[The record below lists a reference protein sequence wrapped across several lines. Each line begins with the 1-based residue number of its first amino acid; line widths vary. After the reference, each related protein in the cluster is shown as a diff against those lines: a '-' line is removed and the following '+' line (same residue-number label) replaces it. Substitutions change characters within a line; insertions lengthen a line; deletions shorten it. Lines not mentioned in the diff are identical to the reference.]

1 MSLPVTS
8 EHDAWLALAPEDA
21 IDPSRPIV
29 DAHHHLWTHVEPP
42 YLLDE
47 PQRFN
52 RRELFW
58 IVQNGIKMTGM
69 PSWRQSMSDRQIWD
83 VVAWLEASPKLPP
96 QTYVA
101 WRRGGRCRG

>member
-1 MSLPVTS
+1 VHCVACHGASGVARQ
-8 EHDAWLALAPEDA
+8 AWANGLEPQ
-21 IDPSRPIV
+21 
-29 DAHHHLWTHVEPP
+29 PP
-42 YLLDE
+42 YLIDE

-69 PSWRQSMSDRQIWD
+69 PAWRQSMSESEMWN

-96 QTYVA
+96 QTYSQWQRTV
-101 WRRGGRCRG
+101 RCPR